1 MQQHKSGEHRGKIV
15 KRSVQHHHALWFIT
29 LLLALLLIFFVIGPR
44 ITGRVYYYDYGTRGY
59 GGGFGF
65 SWMRFSDIYYQYGY
79 IIDATIFLLIFLSLA
94 KIVFTKHFGEPV
106 KPLYVGVGLFLAFAL
121 LLWEERTGIYLL
133 ELAGPLAALLIPLVV
148 VVALFI
154 LLKRTGF
161 GFFSAFF
168 ISLIS
173 IYALLWV
180 LSLTSLTSYY
190 ALINFLYNLWYP
202 LGAMFDCVIS
212 RSASNCGNSTFMI
225 GVVLVLL
232 IGSLIFRHVQKKYWQ
247 KKPKSP

>member
-1 MQQHKSGEHRGKIV
+1 MHQRTRGERRGKISSGV
-15 KRSVQHHHALWFIT
+15 VQHHRTLWLIT
-29 LLLALLLIFFVIGPR
+29 LLLVVLLLFLVVGPR
-44 ITGRVYYYDYGTRGY
+44 ITGRVYYYDYGSRGY
-59 GGGFGF
+59 GGGFQ
-65 SWMRFSDIYYQYGY
+65 WMQFSDIYYQYGY

-106 KPLYVGVGLFLAFAL
+106 KPLYIGVGLFLAFAL

-133 ELAGPLAALLIPLVV
+133 ELAGPLAAVLIPLVV

-154 LLKRTGF
+154 ILKRTSF
-161 GFFSAFF
+161 GFFPALF
-168 ISLIS
+168 ISLIV
-173 IYALLWV
+173 IYALLWA
-180 LSLTSLTSYY
+180 LNLASLTSYY
-190 ALINFLYNLWYP
+190 AIINFLYSLWYP

-232 IGSLIFRHVQKKYWQ
+232 VGSLIFRHIQKKYWQ
-247 KKPKSP
+247 KKPKNP